1 MAKDLT
7 KFKIKGTDTWL
18 PKNRLVLS
26 CLDQFFKDMIIED
39 AGVGDYNYL
48 KKTWPDEIQGGAGII
63 VALEEVTNE
72 RYYFMDN
79 VLEAPDGK
87 KYVVC
92 NQWGASNFEKFIE
105 LAKTMG
111 YPIESN
117 ESETSDQSNVKEHT
131 NSTDTDS
138 TKEQT
143 LKISVFG
150 TMSQL
155 FQNKK
160 EADESIEDIENHY
173 DNILS
178 WFFKIDVDN
187 LMIVEL
193 DGEKIFENSIA
204 ELGIHSDDLDTI
216 WDADDDLKKNMAPK
230 LAAIT
235 SKKHFADID
244 TDEILISSKNHTLV
258 INQGSLDYGLD
269 LEQAPDFENRY
280 TYEEY
285 GKYHIETV
293 PVKVS
298 NFKMTDLF
306 YQKDTNLEELLGAG
320 GEPYIFSKIHHYEL
334 GELEFEINAN
344 NVKSTDLYEG
354 WAYDV

>member
-1 MAKDLT
+1 MAKDFT
-7 KFKIKGTDTWL
+7 RFKIKGTETWL

-26 CLDQFFKDMIIED
+26 CLQQFFKDVIVD
-39 AGVGDYNYL
+39 DYNYL
-48 KKTWPDEIQGGAGII
+48 KKTWPSEVQGGSGII
-63 VALEEVTNE
+63 VALEEVSNE
-72 RYYFMDN
+72 RYYFMDDIIQ
-79 VLEAPDGK
+79 AKDGK

-92 NQWGASNFEKFIE
+92 NQWGTNNFEGFTK
-105 LAKTMG
+105 LAATMG
-111 YPIESN
+111 YPIVN
-117 ESETSDQSNVKEHT
+117 NQSEASAQSTVIDNPNPKT
-131 NSTDTDS
+131 NTDT
-138 TKEQT
+138 TKEQI

-150 TMSQL
+150 TMSEI

-160 EADESIEDIENHY
+160 EEDESIEDIENHY

-178 WFFKIDVDN
+178 WFFKIDADN

-193 DGEKIFENSIA
+193 DGEKIFENSIS

-216 WDADDDLKKNMAPK
+216 WDADDDLKKKMAPK

-235 SKKHFADID
+235 SKKHFVDID
-244 TDEILISSKNHTLV
+244 TDEINISSKNNLLV
-258 INQGSLDYGLD
+258 VNEGSLDYGKD
-269 LEQAPDFENRY
+269 IKDAPNFENRY

-285 GKYHIETV
+285 GKYHIETL

-298 NFKMTDLF
+298 NFKMSDLF
-306 YQKDTNLEELLGAG
+306 FQKDTNIEDLLGAG

-344 NVKSTDLYEG
+344 NVKSSNLYEG

>member
-1 MAKDLT
+1 MAKDVT

-26 CLDQFFKDMIIED
+26 CLQQFFKDVI
-39 AGVGDYNYL
+39 VGDYNYL
-48 KKTWPDEIQGGAGII
+48 KRTWPDEIQGGAGII

-105 LAKTMG
+105 RAAAMG
-111 YPIESN
+111 YPIVSNQTESN
-117 ESETSDQSNVKEHT
+117 TKDANLKTNAET
-131 NSTDTDS
+131 
-138 TKEQT
+138 TKEQI

-160 EADESIEDIENHY
+160 EEDESIEDIENHY

-178 WFFKIDVDN
+178 WFFKIDADN

-193 DGEKIFENSIA
+193 DGEKIFENSIS
-204 ELGIHSDDLDTI
+204 ELGISSDDLDTI
-216 WDADDDLKKNMAPK
+216 WDADDELKKTMAPK

-235 SKKHFADID
+235 SKNHFTDID

-258 INQGSLDYGLD
+258 VNEGGLD
-269 LEQAPDFENRY
+269 FGLDVEQAPDFENRY

-285 GKYHIETV
+285 GKFHIETL

-306 YQKDTNLEELLGAG
+306 YQKDTNLEDLLGAG
-320 GEPYIFSKIHHYEL
+320 GEPYIFSKIHHFEL
-334 GELEFEINAN
+334 GELEFQINAN

>member
-1 MAKDLT
+1 MAKDVT
-7 KFKIKGTDTWL
+7 KFKIKGTEIWL

-26 CLDQFFKDMIIED
+26 CLQQFFKDVI
-39 AGVGDYNYL
+39 VGDYNYL
-48 KKTWPDEIQGGAGII
+48 KRTWPDEIQGGAGII

-92 NQWGASNFEKFIE
+92 NQWGASNFEKFIA
-105 LAKTMG
+105 LATAMG
-111 YPIESN
+111 YPIVSNQTESN
-117 ESETSDQSNVKEHT
+117 TEDANLKTNTET
-131 NSTDTDS
+131 
-138 TKEQT
+138 TKVQT

-150 TMSQL
+150 TMSQI

-178 WFFKIDVDN
+178 WFFKIDADN

-193 DGEKIFENSIA
+193 DGEKIFENSIF
-204 ELGIHSDDLDTI
+204 ELGINSDDLDTI
-216 WDADDDLKKNMAPK
+216 WDADDNLKKNMATK

-258 INQGSLDYGLD
+258 INEGSLDYGLD
-269 LEQAPDFENRY
+269 IEQAPDFENRY

-285 GKYHIETV
+285 GKYHIETE
-293 PVKVS
+293 PIKVS
-298 NFKMTDLF
+298 NFKMTNLF

-334 GELEFEINAN
+334 GELEFGINNN
-344 NVKSTDLYEG
+344 NVKSTDLYRG

>member
-1 MAKDLT
+1 MAKDVT

-26 CLDQFFKDMIIED
+26 CIQQFFKDVI
-39 AGVGDYNYL
+39 VGDYTYL

-63 VALEEVTNE
+63 VALEEVTND

-92 NQWGASNFEKFIE
+92 NQWGASNFEGFTK
-105 LAKTMG
+105 LAATMG
-111 YPIESN
+111 YPIVNNQPEASAQSTVIDDPN
-117 ESETSDQSNVKEHT
+117 PKTNTETL
-131 NSTDTDS
+131 
-138 TKEQT
+138 KEQT

-150 TMSQL
+150 TMSEI

-160 EADESIEDIENHY
+160 EKDESIEDIENHY

-178 WFFKIDVDN
+178 WFFKIDADN

-193 DGEKIFENSIA
+193 DGVKIFNSNIS
-204 ELGIHSDDLDTI
+204 ELGINPDDLNTI
-216 WDADDDLKKNMAPK
+216 WNMDDKLKKNISQK

-244 TDEILISSKNHTLV
+244 TDEIHISSKNNLLV
-258 INQGSLDYGLD
+258 VNEGSLDYGLD

-285 GKYHIETV
+285 GKYHIETL

-306 YQKDTNLEELLGAG
+306 YQKDTNLEDLLGAG
-320 GEPYIFSKIHHYEL
+320 GEPYAFSKIHHYEL
-334 GELEFEINAN
+334 GELEFYITAN
-344 NVKSTDLYEG
+344 RIKSTDVYSG
-354 WAYDV
+354 WACDA

>member
-1 MAKDLT
+1 MAKDFT
-7 KFKIKGTDTWL
+7 KFKIKGTETWL

-26 CLDQFFKDMIIED
+26 CLQQFFKDVI
-39 AGVGDYNYL
+39 VGDYNYL
-48 KKTWPDEIQGGAGII
+48 KRTWPDEIQGGAGII

-79 VLEAPDGK
+79 VLKAPDGR

-92 NQWGASNFEKFIE
+92 NQWGAENFERFTKI
-105 LAKTMG
+105 AASMG
-111 YPIESN
+111 YPIVSN
-117 ESETSDQSNVKEHT
+117 QLEVTSQSNTEDSKLNT
-131 NSTDTDS
+131 NTVTV
-138 TKEQT
+138 KEQT
-143 LKISVFG
+143 LKISIFG

-160 EADESIEDIENHY
+160 EEDESTEDIDNHY
-173 DNILS
+173 DHILS
-178 WFFKIDVDN
+178 WFFKIDADN

-193 DGEKIFENSIA
+193 DGEKIFENNIS
-204 ELGIHSDDLDTI
+204 ELGINSDDLDTI
-216 WDADDDLKKNMAPK
+216 WDADDDLKKKMVPK

-235 SKKHFADID
+235 SKKYFADID
-244 TDEILISSKNHTLV
+244 TDEILISSKNQTLV
-258 INQGSLDYGLD
+258 VNEGGLDFGLD
-269 LEQAPDFENRY
+269 LEHAPDFENRY

-285 GKYHIETV
+285 GKFHIETI

-306 YQKDTNLEELLGAG
+306 YQKDTNLEELLGVG
-320 GEPYIFSKIHHYEL
+320 GEPYIFSKIHHFEL
-334 GELEFEINAN
+334 GEMEFEINAN
-344 NVKSTDLYEG
+344 NIKSTDLYEG

>member
-1 MAKDLT
+1 MAKDVT

-26 CLDQFFKDMIIED
+26 CIQQFFKDVI
-39 AGVGDYNYL
+39 VGDYNYL
-48 KKTWPDEIQGGAGII
+48 KNTWPDEIQGGAGII
-63 VALEEVTNE
+63 VALEEVSNE

-79 VLEAPDGK
+79 ILVAPDGK

-92 NQWGASNFEKFIE
+92 NQWGASNFEKFVE
-105 LAKTMG
+105 LAKAMR
-111 YPIESN
+111 YPIVSNQTESN
-117 ESETSDQSNVKEHT
+117 TENANLKSNTET
-131 NSTDTDS
+131 

-160 EADESIEDIENHY
+160 EEDESIEDIENHY

-178 WFFKIDVDN
+178 WFFKIDADN

-193 DGEKIFENSIA
+193 DGEKIFENSIS

-216 WDADDDLKKNMAPK
+216 WDADDDLKKKMAPK

-258 INQGSLDYGLD
+258 VNEGGLDYGLD
-269 LEQAPDFENRY
+269 IEQAPGFENRY

-285 GKYHIETV
+285 GKYHIETL

-298 NFKMTDLF
+298 NFKMSDLF
-306 YQKDTNLEELLGAG
+306 FQKDTNIEDLLGAG

-344 NVKSTDLYEG
+344 NVKSSNLYEG

>member
-26 CLDQFFKDMIIED
+26 CIQQFFKDVI
-39 AGVGDYNYL
+39 VGDYNYL
-48 KKTWPDEIQGGAGII
+48 KRTWPDEIQGGAGII

-79 VLEAPDGK
+79 VLKAPDGR

-111 YPIESN
+111 YPIVNNQTESN
-117 ESETSDQSNVKEHT
+117 TEDANLKSNIET
-131 NSTDTDS
+131 

-160 EADESIEDIENHY
+160 EEDESIEDIENHY

-178 WFFKIDVDN
+178 WFFKIDADN

-230 LAAIT
+230 FAAIT

-269 LEQAPDFENRY
+269 IEQAPDFENRY

-306 YQKDTNLEELLGAG
+306 YQKDTNLEELIGAG
-320 GEPYIFSKIHHYEL
+320 GQPYIFSKIHHYEL

>member
-7 KFKIKGTDTWL
+7 KFKIKGTETWL

-26 CLDQFFKDMIIED
+26 CLQQFFKDVI
-39 AGVGDYNYL
+39 VGDYNYL
-48 KKTWPDEIQGGAGII
+48 KKTWPDEIQGSAGII
-63 VALEEVTNE
+63 VALEEVQNQ
-72 RYYFMDN
+72 RYYFMDT

-117 ESETSDQSNVKEHT
+117 QTEITLQSNTAEANPKT
-131 NSTDTDS
+131 NTA
-138 TKEQT
+138 TKIEQN

-150 TMSQL
+150 TMSQI
-155 FQNKK
+155 FQCKK
-160 EADESIEDIENHY
+160 EEDESIEDIENHY
-173 DNILS
+173 NNILS
-178 WFFKIDVDN
+178 WFYKIDADN

-193 DGEKIFENSIA
+193 DGEKIFENSIS
-204 ELGIHSDDLDTI
+204 ELGINSDDLDTI

-230 LAAIT
+230 LATIT
-235 SKKHFADID
+235 SKKHFANID
-244 TDEILISSKNHTLV
+244 TDEILISSKNNLLV
-258 INQGSLDYGLD
+258 INEGSLDYGLD

-306 YQKDTNLEELLGAG
+306 YQKDTNLEDLLGAG
-320 GEPYIFSKIHHYEL
+320 GEPYIFSKIHHFEL
-334 GELEFEINAN
+334 GELEFEINTN

>member
-1 MAKDLT
+1 MAKDFT
-7 KFKIKGTDTWL
+7 KFRIKGTETWL

-26 CLDQFFKDMIIED
+26 CLQQFFKDVI
-39 AGVGDYNYL
+39 VGDYNYL
-48 KKTWPDEIQGGAGII
+48 KKTWSDEIQGGAGII
-63 VALEEVTNE
+63 IALEEVTNE

-92 NQWGASNFEKFIE
+92 NQWGTSNFEKFIE

-117 ESETSDQSNVKEHT
+117 ESETSNQSNLKEDT
-131 NSTDTDS
+131 NPTENTET

-150 TMSQL
+150 TMSQI

-160 EADESIEDIENHY
+160 EEDESIEDIENHY

-178 WFFKIDVDN
+178 WFFKIDADN

-193 DGEKIFENSIA
+193 DGEKIFENSIS

-216 WDADDDLKKNMAPK
+216 WDADDDLKKKMAPK
-230 LAAIT
+230 LAAIK

-258 INQGSLDYGLD
+258 INEGGLDYGLD
-269 LEQAPDFENRY
+269 LEQASDFENRY

-285 GKYHIETV
+285 GKYHIETL

-298 NFKMTDLF
+298 NFKMSDLF
-306 YQKDTNLEELLGAG
+306 FQKDTNIEDLLGAG

-344 NVKSTDLYEG
+344 NVKSSDLYEG

>member
-1 MAKDLT
+1 MAKDVT

-26 CLDQFFKDMIIED
+26 CIQQFFKDVI
-39 AGVGDYNYL
+39 VGDYNYL

-79 VLEAPDGK
+79 IIQSTDGR

-92 NQWGASNFEKFIE
+92 NQWGTTNFEKFIE

-111 YPIESN
+111 YPIVN
-117 ESETSDQSNVKEHT
+117 NQTETTTQSNSDVANLKT
-131 NSTDTDS
+131 NTDTK
-138 TKEQT
+138 KEQI

-150 TMSQL
+150 TMSQI

-160 EADESIEDIENHY
+160 EEDESIEDIENHY

-178 WFFKIDVDN
+178 WFFKIDADN

-193 DGEKIFENSIA
+193 DGEKVFENSIS
-204 ELGIHSDDLDTI
+204 ELGINSDDLDTI
-216 WDADDDLKKNMAPK
+216 WDANDELKKIMAPK

-235 SKKHFADID
+235 SKKHFDEID

-258 INQGSLDYGLD
+258 VNEGSLDYGID
-269 LEQAPDFENRY
+269 LEYATDFENRY

-285 GKYHIETV
+285 GKYHIETL

-344 NVKSTDLYEG
+344 NVKRTDLYEG
-354 WAYDV
+354 WAYDL

>member
-7 KFKIKGTDTWL
+7 KFKIKGTETWL

-26 CLDQFFKDMIIED
+26 CLQQFFKDVI
-39 AGVGDYNYL
+39 VGDYNYL
-48 KKTWPDEIQGGAGII
+48 KRTWPDEIQGGAGII

-79 VLEAPDGK
+79 VLEAPDVK

-105 LAKTMG
+105 RATAMG

-117 ESETSDQSNVKEHT
+117 QTEITIQSNTAEANPKT
-131 NSTDTDS
+131 NTA
-138 TKEQT
+138 TKIEQN

-150 TMSQL
+150 TMSQI
-155 FQNKK
+155 FQCKK
-160 EADESIEDIENHY
+160 EEDESIEDIENHY

-178 WFFKIDVDN
+178 WFYKIDADN

-193 DGEKIFENSIA
+193 DGEKIFENSIS
-204 ELGIHSDDLDTI
+204 ELGINSDDLDTI
-216 WDADDDLKKNMAPK
+216 YHMDDELKKHISPK
-230 LAAIT
+230 LATIT

-244 TDEILISSKNHTLV
+244 TDEIHISSKNNLLV
-258 INQGSLDYGLD
+258 VNEGSLDYGLD
-269 LEQAPDFENRY
+269 IEQAPDFENRY

-285 GKYHIETV
+285 GKYHIETL

-306 YQKDTNLEELLGAG
+306 YQKDTNIEDLLGAG
-320 GEPYIFSKIHHYEL
+320 GEPYVFSKIHHYEL
-334 GELEFEINAN
+334 GELELYITAN
-344 NVKSTDLYEG
+344 TIKSTDVYSG
-354 WAYDV
+354 WAYDA

>member
-7 KFKIKGTDTWL
+7 KFKIKGSDTWL

-26 CLDQFFKDMIIED
+26 CIQQFFKDVI
-39 AGVGDYNYL
+39 VGDYNYL

-79 VLEAPDGK
+79 ILEAPDGR

-92 NQWGASNFEKFIE
+92 NQWGASNFEKFVE
-105 LAKTMG
+105 LAKAMR
-111 YPIESN
+111 YPIVSNQTESN
-117 ESETSDQSNVKEHT
+117 TEDANLKTNTET
-131 NSTDTDS
+131 

-150 TMSQL
+150 TMSQI
-155 FQNKK
+155 FQCKK
-160 EADESIEDIENHY
+160 EEDESIEDIENHY

-178 WFFKIDVDN
+178 WFFKIDADN

-193 DGEKIFENSIA
+193 DGKKIFENSISD
-204 ELGIHSDDLDTI
+204 LGINSDDLDTI
-216 WDADDDLKKNMAPK
+216 CDADEDLKKNMSTK
-230 LAAIT
+230 LKIIT
-235 SKKHFADID
+235 SKKHFAEID
-244 TDEILISSKNHTLV
+244 TDEILISCKNHTLV

-269 LEQAPDFENRY
+269 LEQAPEFENRY

-285 GKYHIETV
+285 GKYHIETL
-293 PVKVS
+293 PVRVS

-306 YQKDTNLEELLGAG
+306 YQKDTNIEDLLGAG
-320 GEPYIFSKIHHYEL
+320 GEPYIFSKIHHFEL
-334 GELEFEINAN
+334 GELEFEINSN
-344 NVKSTDLYEG
+344 NVKSNDLYEG

>member
-7 KFKIKGTDTWL
+7 KFKIKGTETWL

-26 CLDQFFKDMIIED
+26 CLQQFFKDVI
-39 AGVGDYNYL
+39 VGDYNYL
-48 KKTWPDEIQGGAGII
+48 KKTWPDEIQGSAGII
-63 VALEEVTNE
+63 VALEEVRNQ
-72 RYYFMDN
+72 RYYFMDT

-117 ESETSDQSNVKEHT
+117 QTEISNQSIVKEDAKPID
-131 NSTDTDS
+131 NTDFK
-138 TKEQT
+138 KEQT

-150 TMSQL
+150 TMSQI
-155 FQNKK
+155 FQCKK
-160 EADESIEDIENHY
+160 EEDESIEDIENHY

-178 WFFKIDVDN
+178 WFYKIDADN

-193 DGEKIFENSIA
+193 DGEKIFENNIS
-204 ELGIHSDDLDTI
+204 ELGINSDDLDTI

-230 LAAIT
+230 LATIT
-235 SKKHFADID
+235 SKKYFADID
-244 TDEILISSKNHTLV
+244 SDEILISSKNHTLV
-258 INQGSLDYGLD
+258 INEGSLDYGID

-306 YQKDTNLEELLGAG
+306 YQKDTNIEELLGAG

-334 GELEFEINAN
+334 GELEFEINTN